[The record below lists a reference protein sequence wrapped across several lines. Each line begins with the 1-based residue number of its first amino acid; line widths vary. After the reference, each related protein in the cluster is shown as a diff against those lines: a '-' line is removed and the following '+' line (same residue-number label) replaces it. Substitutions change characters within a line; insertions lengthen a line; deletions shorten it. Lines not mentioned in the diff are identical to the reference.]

1 MKMKLELAIALS
13 HSARLLILDEAT
25 NGLDFMARNEILDIL
40 MDFIQD
46 ESCGVLLS
54 SHMIEDLERICDYIT
69 FIHNGNVVF
78 SENKDDLLDKYAVIN
93 IDENKLSELDK
104 NAIIYMDKTQYSSKA
119 LVFRNQIPSGFKTEK
134 TTIQDIMYFYM
145 KGGK

>member
-1 MKMKLELAIALS
+1 MLLAS
-13 HSARLLILDEAT
+13 HI
-25 NGLDFMARNEILDIL
+25 
-40 MDFIQD
+40 
-46 ESCGVLLS
+46 
-54 SHMIEDLERICDYIT
+54 IEDIERICDYIT

-93 IDENKLSELDK
+93 IDENKLSELDSK
-104 NAIIYMDKTQYSSKA
+104 AVVYTDKTQYSSKA
-119 LVFRNQIPSGFKTEK
+119 LVYRNQIPSGFETEK